1 VKSLRGP
8 ALQILFAQRLE
19 QIRSVYLHE
28 ALGRCVEKLDI
39 ALLDRD
45 LHSFVPDVHL
55 AKLAKFSLRGEAF
68 FPVPYLLEN
77 CPYLLGYYR
86 LLLGYSRK
94 EFSKGYSPWLILEDK
109 GRIPL
114 KLRGQLPELC
124 HELGQAA
131 GVLVEN
137 LDALSP
143 ALIHELQLLT
153 LGAQLRGGKNNT
165 LGNDAIKQVWHV
177 IYEIV
182 KPHVKDAQANKF
194 IHLKGNKDEELLI
207 TFSSDPDIRITEHK
221 EGTFIK
227 RVAIEVKGGAD
238 EANVHNR
245 IGEAEKSHQKAKTNG
260 YAECWTILRAAVD
273 MEKAR
278 LESSSTDKFYNL
290 DSIGEESTPE
300 FERFKRDLLEVL
312 GLLARA

>member
-1 VKSLRGP
+1 MKSLRGP
-8 ALQILFAQRLE
+8 TLQILFAQRLE

-39 ALLDRD
+39 ALLDKD
-45 LHSFVPDVHL
+45 LHSFVPDAYL

-94 EFSKGYSPWLILEDK
+94 EFSKGYISWLSLEDK
-109 GRIPL
+109 GQIPS
-114 KLRGQLPELC
+114 KLRGLLPELC
-124 HELGQAA
+124 RELGQAA

-153 LGAQLRGGKNNT
+153 LGAQLRGGENNT
-165 LGNDAIKQVWHV
+165 LGNDAIKQVWHA

-182 KPHVKDAQANKF
+182 KPHAKDAQANKF
-194 IHLKGNKDEELLI
+194 IHLKGGKGEELLI
-207 TFSSDPDIRITEHK
+207 AFTSDPDIRITEHT
-221 EGTFIK
+221 EDAFIK
-227 RVAIEVKGGAD
+227 KVAIEVKGGAD

-245 IGEAEKSHQKAKTNG
+245 LGEAEKSHQKAKANG

-273 MEKAR
+273 IEKAK
-278 LESSSTDKFYNL
+278 LESPSTDKFYKL
-290 DSIGEESTPE
+290 DSLGDISDPE
-300 FERFKRDLLEVL
+300 FKRFKRDLLKVL
-312 GLLARA
+312 GLLASG